1 MLLTGQGTY
10 TLSACFQF
18 CRVFLSH
25 YNVKF
30 TGSSMNGIKVFV
42 VPGGIILSN
51 LNSETRGLIVD
62 LPEPEL
68 FIKRKHNVHSRF
80 IHVLDLLVEVY
91 KIPQTSLHT
100 FADEEG
106 QLISFNR
113 GGSLFLSLRYSET
126 WHTSCVSALL

>member
-1 MLLTGQGTY
+1 MSLTGQGTY
-10 TLSACFQF
+10 TLSACFRF

-30 TGSSMNGIKVFV
+30 TGSMNGIKVFV
-42 VPGGIILSN
+42 VPGRIILSN
-51 LNSETRGLIVD
+51 LNSETRRLTVD

-68 FIKRKHNVHSRF
+68 FIKREHNVHSRF

-113 GGSLFLSLRYSET
+113 GGSLFLNL
-126 WHTSCVSALL
+126 